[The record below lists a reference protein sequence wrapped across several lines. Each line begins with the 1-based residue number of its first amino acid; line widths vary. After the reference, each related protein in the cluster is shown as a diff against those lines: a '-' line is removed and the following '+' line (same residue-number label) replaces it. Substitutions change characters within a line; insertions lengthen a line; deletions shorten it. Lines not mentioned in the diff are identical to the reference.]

1 MCARSA
7 QHSTNRSNCWNHGGS
22 KNSDQAVSSISL
34 TPCSSPDDLGLP
46 RPVDVDRVARLIWEG
61 SAVEGVSGYETRAL
75 FYTKKPIGMFCIA
88 RDSRKRGARFGFA
101 GLLPSYRRTRIM
113 ASAAKTVGLE
123 LARLDAFPITME
135 IDTRNRR
142 SLRMAERRCGP
153 PKGWSRSSTFEIEA
167 RSEISFAKSMVS
179 GPRLRKSRHRC

>member
-1 MCARSA
+1 MF
-7 QHSTNRSNCWNHGGS
+7 
-22 KNSDQAVSSISL
+22 V
-34 TPCSSPDDLGLP
+34 PDDLGLLGP
-46 RPVDVDRVARLIWEG
+46 TDVDRVARLIWEG

-75 FYTKKPIGMFCIA
+75 FYAKKPIGMFCIA
-88 RDSRKRGARFGFA
+88 RDSRKPGARFGFA

-113 ASAAKTVGLE
+113 ASAAKTVGRE

-153 PKGWSRSSTFEIEA
+153 PKGIVAVFDI
-167 RSEISFAKSMVS
+167 
-179 GPRLRKSRHRC
+179 